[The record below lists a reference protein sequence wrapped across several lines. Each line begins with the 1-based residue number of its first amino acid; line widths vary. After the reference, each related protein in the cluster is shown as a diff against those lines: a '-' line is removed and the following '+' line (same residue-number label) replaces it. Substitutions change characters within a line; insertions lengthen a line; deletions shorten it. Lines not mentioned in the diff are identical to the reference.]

1 MIYHAQHT
9 EVLPILETKE
19 LIEIDS
25 LFEGRMIES
34 AYLYKSSPSLIQMYD
49 FCKKVIDKIQ

>member
-1 MIYHAQHT
+1 MIYHDQHT

-25 LFEGRMIES
+25 LIDGRMIES
-34 AYLYKSSPSLIQMYD
+34 TY
-49 FCKKVIDKIQ
+49 F